1 MLLEEILLAVLWAMI
16 ITLFITLHRLGRLL
30 DNMLGHI
37 RMAKVDV
44 KDLQNLINRKI
55 YEEKMIDDFINELNK
70 KNESKRKLYF
80 SAAASTGLILFCL
93 IIF

>member
-1 MLLEEILLAVLWAMI
+1 MLLEEILLAILWAMI
-16 ITLFITLHRLGRLL
+16 ITLLITLHKLGRLL

-55 YEEKMIDDFINELNK
+55 YEEKMIDDFIDELK
-70 KNESKRKLYF
+70 KKGKENNES
-80 SAAASTGLILFCL
+80 
-93 IIF
+93 

>member
-30 DNMLGHI
+30 DNMLVHV

-44 KDLQNLINRKI
+44 RELQDMIQQKIDEENR
-55 YEEKMIDDFINELNK
+55 EKAIDDFIDELNK
-70 KNESKRKLYF
+70 KNEDKKWRLMY
-80 SAAASTGLILFCL
+80 ATAM
-93 IIF
+93 

>member
-1 MLLEEILLAVLWAMI
+1 MLLEEILLAILWAMI

-70 KNESKRKLYF
+70 KNEENNES
-80 SAAASTGLILFCL
+80 
-93 IIF
+93 

>member
-30 DNMLGHI
+30 DNMLVHV

-44 KDLQNLINRKI
+44 RELQDMIQQKIDEENR
-55 YEEKMIDDFINELNK
+55 EKAIDDFIDELNK
-70 KNESKRKLYF
+70 KNEDKK
-80 SAAASTGLILFCL
+80 
-93 IIF
+93 

>member
-30 DNMLGHI
+30 DNMLVHV

-44 KDLQNLINRKI
+44 RELQDMIQQKIDEENR
-55 YEEKMIDDFINELNK
+55 EKAIDDFIDELNK
-70 KNESKRKLYF
+70 KHNEDKK
-80 SAAASTGLILFCL
+80 
-93 IIF
+93 

>member
-70 KNESKRKLYF
+70 KNEENNESW
-80 SAAASTGLILFCL
+80 S
-93 IIF
+93 

>member
-55 YEEKMIDDFINELNK
+55 YEEKMIDEFINELNK
-70 KNESKRKLYF
+70 KNEENNES
-80 SAAASTGLILFCL
+80 
-93 IIF
+93 

>member
-16 ITLFITLHRLGRLL
+16 ITLLITLHKLGRLL

-70 KNESKRKLYF
+70 KNEENNES
-80 SAAASTGLILFCL
+80 
-93 IIF
+93 

>member
-30 DNMLGHI
+30 DNMLVHV

-44 KDLQNLINRKI
+44 RELQDMIQQKIDEENR
-55 YEEKMIDDFINELNK
+55 EKAIDDFIDEFNK
-70 KNESKRKLYF
+70 KNEDKK
-80 SAAASTGLILFCL
+80 
-93 IIF
+93 

>member
-55 YEEKMIDDFINELNK
+55 YEEKMIDDFIDELNK
-70 KNESKRKLYF
+70 KNEENNES
-80 SAAASTGLILFCL
+80 
-93 IIF
+93 

>member
-1 MLLEEILLAVLWAMI
+1 MLLEEILLAILWAMI
-16 ITLFITLHRLGRLL
+16 ITLLITLHKLGRLL

-55 YEEKMIDDFINELNK
+55 YEEKMIDDFIDELNK
-70 KNESKRKLYF
+70 KNEENNES
-80 SAAASTGLILFCL
+80 
-93 IIF
+93 

>member
-1 MLLEEILLAVLWAMI
+1 MLLEEILLAILWAMI
-16 ITLFITLHRLGRLL
+16 ITLFITLHKLGRLL

-55 YEEKMIDDFINELNK
+55 YEEKMIDDFIDELNK
-70 KNESKRKLYF
+70 KNEENNES
-80 SAAASTGLILFCL
+80 
-93 IIF
+93 

>member
-16 ITLFITLHRLGRLL
+16 ITLFITLHKLGRLL

-55 YEEKMIDDFINELNK
+55 YEEKMIDDFIDELNK
-70 KNESKRKLYF
+70 KNEENNES
-80 SAAASTGLILFCL
+80 
-93 IIF
+93 

>member
-1 MLLEEILLAVLWAMI
+1 MLLEEILLAILWAMI
-16 ITLFITLHRLGRLL
+16 ITLFITLHKLGRLL

-70 KNESKRKLYF
+70 KNEENNES
-80 SAAASTGLILFCL
+80 
-93 IIF
+93 

>member
-70 KNESKRKLYF
+70 KNEENNES
-80 SAAASTGLILFCL
+80 
-93 IIF
+93 

>member
-1 MLLEEILLAVLWAMI
+1 MLLEEILLAILWAMI
-16 ITLFITLHRLGRLL
+16 ITLLITLHKLGRLL

-70 KNESKRKLYF
+70 KNEENNES
-80 SAAASTGLILFCL
+80 
-93 IIF
+93 

>member
-30 DNMLGHI
+30 DNMLGHV

-44 KDLQNLINRKI
+44 RELQDMIQQKIDEENR
-55 YEEKMIDDFINELNK
+55 EKEIDNFIDELNK
-70 KNESKRKLYF
+70 KHNEEKK
-80 SAAASTGLILFCL
+80 
-93 IIF
+93 